1 MLNRP
6 DKRFETDRRKLI
18 ADWFQS
24 SLGQL
29 LAEQERVCLERR
41 LTSLFG
47 YYLIQIG
54 VCDPKLDLLCS
65 SPAKSKLLL
74 DVGQRS
80 VSLRADPLHLP
91 LATDSVDGVLMHHT
105 IDFSRD
111 PHQILR
117 EAERVL
123 IPEGKLLIVGFNP
136 WSLWGGWRLF
146 HLHGAM
152 PPWAGHFFSIKRV
165 CDWLSLLGFDLLAV
179 EHLNFRPPLQ
189 SQRLMQRLVF
199 LERFGERFWPLG
211 GAVYVLEAVK
221 RTLTMTP
228 IRPKWRIRKKVLP
241 ATVEPSTRSLQ

>member
-1 MLNRP
+1 MLKPRDNHSEPDRHNR
-6 DKRFETDRRKLI
+6 I

-24 SLGQL
+24 SLGRL
-29 LAEQERVCLERR
+29 LTAQEQVCLERR

-54 VCDPKLDLLCS
+54 VCDPKLDLLRS

-80 VSLRADPLHLP
+80 VSLRADPLRLP
-91 LATDSVDGVLMHHT
+91 LTSDSVDGVLMHHT
-105 IDFSRD
+105 IDFSQA

-146 HLHGAM
+146 HLHGGM
-152 PPWAGHFFSIKRV
+152 PPWTGHFFSMRRV
-165 CDWLSLLGFDLLAV
+165 SDWLSLLGFDLLAV

-189 SQRLMQRLVF
+189 SQRLMQQMVF
-199 LERFGERFWPLG
+199 MERFGERLWPLA

-241 ATVEPSTRSLQ
+241 ATVEPSTRNVQ